1 MAGTTAYPAAL
12 DTNTNLDETLA
23 DNVDTVAA
31 AHQNNQNAAIK
42 AVQAKVGITASTA
55 TSAKILVGGSSA
67 GTSEWVTVSGN
78 ATITN
83 AGVVSVTGGTFG
95 STLYVNESANG
106 SMTLGVT
113 INQGANDNE
122 VLAFKSSDIGHGYT
136 SGGETD
142 TYAAF
147 QKSSATL
154 GGLKIT
160 SMAEDAAEDQVTQ
173 IHSIGGTAMTTK
185 STSGVGLVDIYVAEH
200 NGSNAL
206 ADITA
211 DGNVFSVRARV
222 GSADVTRFLVDEDAD
237 AYIFGNAI
245 VTGTVTAGGTT
256 LAGALNQGDENV
268 VLHGRVFS

>member
-1 MAGTTAYPAAL
+1 MAGTSAYPGAL
-12 DTNTNLDETLA
+12 DDNTNLNENLA

-31 AHQNNQNAAIK
+31 AAQNNQNRAIK
-42 AVQAKVGITASTA
+42 ELQSKVGITASTA
-55 TSAKILVGGSSA
+55 TTTKILVGGASA
-67 GTSEWVTVSGN
+67 GTSAWQTMSGN

-83 AGVVSVTGGTFG
+83 AGVVTVTGGTFA
-95 STLYVNESANG
+95 STLYINESANG
-106 SMTLGVT
+106 SMTLGIT

-122 VLAFKSSDIGHGYT
+122 VLAFKSSDIAHGYT
-136 SGGETD
+136 TGGETD

>member
-106 SMTLGVT
+106 SMTLCVT

-160 SMAEDAAEDQVTQ
+160 SLAEDAAEDQVTQ

-200 NGSNAL
+200 DGSGTI

-222 GSADVTRFLVDEDAD
+222 GSADVTRFMVDEDGD
-237 AYIFGNAI
+237 AYIFGNAV
-245 VTGTVTAGGTT
+245 VTGTVSTGGSAITSYP
-256 LAGALNQGDENV
+256 GSGDADLI
-268 VLHGRVFS
+268 LHTQVFS

>member
-12 DTNTNLDETLA
+12 DDNTNLNENLA

-31 AHQNNQNAAIK
+31 AHQNNQNAALK
-42 AVQAKVGITASTA
+42 ALQAKVGIGADTA
-55 TSAKILVGGSSA
+55 TTTQMLVGGASAGSSA
-67 GTSEWVTVSGN
+67 WVTMSGN
-78 ATITN
+78 ATMTN
-83 AGVVSVTGGTFG
+83 AGVVSVTGGTFS
-95 STLYVNESANG
+95 STLYVNETANG

-136 SGGETD
+136 TGGETD

-160 SMAEDAAEDQVTQ
+160 SIAEDAAEDQVTQ

-222 GSADVTRFLVDEDAD
+222 GSADVTRFMVDEDGD
-237 AYIFGNAI
+237 AYIFGNAV
-245 VTGTVTAGGTT
+245 VTGTVSTGGSAITSYP
-256 LAGALNQGDENV
+256 GSGDADLL
-268 VLHGRVFS
+268 LHTRVFS